1 MDKINIY
8 YQNHKSFE
16 INSFNDGIEYNVWI
30 KIRLKRCE
38 VHNCC
43 NKNLSYLIFAFSI
56 LFCVSLLFFRNYEK
70 TQYFL
75 DLFSEGKIYYKSEKL
90 LNLNEL
96 KMKVKNYE
104 KLKIN
109 FDTIEDF
116 IKRKKPKISLIMT
129 VYNQEYFVKYI
140 YSSIQKQTLKDIEII
155 IIDDASVDNS
165 SKIINFLMKKDNR
178 ITYIRHK
185 INKGAFY
192 SRNEGVLFSRGE
204 YVLIIDPDDLL
215 LNDILIKAYEI
226 AKYYNFDIL
235 QYYVIRGSYD
245 KNKIWKRNKYKSGI
259 LYNKN
264 VKDVFFYSVSRTLW
278 DKLIKREIFI
288 KGIFF
293 MKKEF
298 IHERYFVHSDD
309 TVFWGII
316 NSANSYGFL
325 EQIGYFYNFE
335 NLNSLVHHY
344 FDIEL
349 INVIFHSL
357 FATLKYY
364 YFQTEDNEIEK
375 NFVGYKF
382 FNEKVFRFYTN
393 MTIYLTKGFN
403 YIIDVLNMY
412 INCSFFNTTQ
422 KLNLNHFRNLI
433 IKRKIKLRKK

>member
-1 MDKINIY
+1 M
-8 YQNHKSFE
+8 
-16 INSFNDGIEYNVWI
+16 
-30 KIRLKRCE
+30 
-38 VHNCC
+38 
-43 NKNLSYLIFAFSI
+43 
-56 LFCVSLLFFRNYEK
+56 
-70 TQYFL
+70 
-75 DLFSEGKIYYKSEKL
+75 
-90 LNLNEL
+90 
-96 KMKVKNYE
+96 
-104 KLKIN
+104 
-109 FDTIEDF
+109 
-116 IKRKKPKISLIMT
+116 
-129 VYNQEYFVKYI
+129 KYI

-215 LNDILIKAYEI
+215 LSDILIKAYEI

-278 DKLIKREIFI
+278 DKLIKGEIFI

-298 IHERYFVHSDD
+298 IHERYFAHSDD
-309 TVFWGII
+309 TIFWGII

-344 FDIEL
+344 FDIGL

-357 FATLKYY
+357 FVTLKYY
-364 YFQTEDNEIEK
+364 YIQTEDNEIEK
-375 NFVGYKF
+375 NFV
-382 FNEKVFRFYTN
+382 
-393 MTIYLTKGFN
+393 
-403 YIIDVLNMY
+403 
-412 INCSFFNTTQ
+412 
-422 KLNLNHFRNLI
+422 
-433 IKRKIKLRKK
+433 

>member
-1 MDKINIY
+1 MDYNKI
-8 YQNHKSFE
+8 
-16 INSFNDGIEYNVWI
+16 
-30 KIRLKRCE
+30 
-38 VHNCC
+38 

-75 DLFSEGKIYYKSEKL
+75 DLFSEGKIYYKNEKL

-96 KMKVKNYE
+96 KMQVKNYE

-109 FDTIEDF
+109 FDIKEDF
-116 IKRKKPKISLIMT
+116 IKREKPKISLIMT

-140 YSSIQKQTLKDIEII
+140 YSSIQKQNLKDIEII

-185 INKGAFY
+185 INKGAFF
-192 SRNEGVLFSRGE
+192 SRNEGVLFSKGE

-235 QYYVIRGSYD
+235 QYYVIRGSYE

-278 DKLIKREIFI
+278 DKLIKREVFI

-309 TVFWGII
+309 TVFWGVI
-316 NSANSYGFL
+316 NSASSYGFL

-364 YFQTEDNEIEK
+364 YIQTEDNEIEK

-382 FNEKVFRFYTN
+382 FDEKVFRFYTN
-393 MTIYLTKGFN
+393 ITIYLTKGLN

-422 KLNLNHFRNLI
+422 KLNLNHFKNLI
-433 IKRKIKLRKK
+433 IKSKIKLKKK

>member
-1 MDKINIY
+1 MNKINVY
-8 YQNHKSFE
+8 YPNHKSFK
-16 INSFNDGIEYNVWI
+16 INSFNDGNEYNVWI

-38 VHNCC
+38 VPNCC
-43 NKNLSYLIFAFSI
+43 NKNLLYLIFACSI
-56 LFCVSLLFFRNYEK
+56 FFYVSLLFLKKYEK

-75 DLFSEGKIYYKSEKL
+75 DLFSEGKIYYKNEKL

-96 KMKVKNYE
+96 KMQVKNYE

-109 FDTIEDF
+109 FDIKEDF
-116 IKRKKPKISLIMT
+116 IKREKPKISLIMT

-140 YSSIQKQTLKDIEII
+140 YSNIQQQTLKDIEII

-316 NSANSYGFL
+316 NSTNSYGFL

-344 FDIEL
+344 FDIGL

-364 YFQTEDNEIEK
+364 YIQTEDNEIEK

-382 FNEKVFRFYTN
+382 FDEKVFRFYTN
-393 MTIYLTKGFN
+393 ITIYLTKGLN

-412 INCSFFNTTQ
+412 INCSFFNKTQ
-422 KLNLNHFRNLI
+422 KMNLNHFRNLI

>member
-1 MDKINIY
+1 MDKINAY
-8 YQNHKSFE
+8 KCFE
-16 INSFNDGIEYNVWI
+16 INSYKDGKGCNIWI
-30 KIRLKRCE
+30 KIRLKHFE

-43 NKNLSYLIFAFSI
+43 NKNLLYLIFTFSI
-56 LFCVSLLFFRNYEK
+56 LFCISLLLFKKYEK

-75 DLFSEGKIYYKSEKL
+75 DLFSDGKIYYGNEKL
-90 LNLNEL
+90 LNWNEL
-96 KMKVKNYE
+96 KKQVKNYE

-109 FDTIEDF
+109 FDNKKDF
-116 IKRKKPKISLIMT
+116 IKREKPKISLIMT

-140 YSSIQKQTLKDIEII
+140 YSSIQKETLKDIEII

-165 SKIINFLMKKDNR
+165 SKIINFLMKNDNR
-178 ITYIRHK
+178 IIYIRHK

-192 SRNEGVLFSRGE
+192 SRSEGVLFSKGE

-235 QYYVIRGSYD
+235 QYYVIRGSFEI
-245 KNKIWKRNKYKSGI
+245 NKIWKRNKYKSGI

-278 DKLIKREIFI
+278 DKLIKRDIFI
-288 KGIFF
+288 QGIFF

-298 IHERYFVHSDD
+298 MHERYFVHSDD

-433 IKRKIKLRKK
+433 IKRKIKLKKK